1 MDLTSLLAGRVLW
14 RVTENIER
22 RSHVWFN
29 RPARVVG
36 TWRSASVVEVSERIV
51 EGPFV
56 HARVR
61 GPRVLDVGS
70 TESLLALELA
80 SLGYDVTALDV
91 RGYPLRHARIT
102 SVSEDIRTTSFP
114 DGRFDTVVALSTV
127 EHVGLGFYG
136 EPVDRDGDRRA
147 VLEIRR
153 VTARGGRFL
162 LTVPFGRAVTMPG
175 HRVYDRDRLT
185 RLIEGWDVEE
195 LVCVRREGPTS
206 WLPAAPGD
214 AETVDSSVNAA
225 AVALVNLRRP
235 STD

>member
-1 MDLTSLLAGRVLW
+1 MDLKSLLAGRVLW
-14 RVTENIER
+14 RAAENIER
-22 RSHVWFN
+22 RSLVWFN

-36 TWRSASVVEVSERIV
+36 TWRSATVVDVSERIV

-61 GPRVLDVGS
+61 GRRILDVGS

-91 RGYPLRHARIT
+91 RGYPLRHAGIT
-102 SVSEDIRTTSFP
+102 SVREDIRKTSFT
-114 DGRFDTVVALSTV
+114 DGCFDTVIALSTV

-136 EPVDRDGDRRA
+136 EPVDHEGDRRA

-153 VTARGGRFL
+153 VTAPAGRFL

-175 HRVYDRDRLT
+175 HRVYDRRRLT
-185 RLIEGWDVEE
+185 ALIEGWDVEE

-206 WLPAAPGD
+206 WGPATPED
-214 AETVDSSVNAA
+214 AEAMDSSVNTA
-225 AVALVNLRRP
+225 AVALVSLRRAAGA
-235 STD
+235 